1 MMKSTKLIKKAF
13 NRATDNTFVLWAGNI
28 LALAAYVFYI
38 YLIVT
43 GIDTE
48 YGWTV
53 LKWITAIITG
63 EVVFMIIKWFI
74 FIDTGIL
81 MIATGKY

>member
-1 MMKSTKLIKKAF
+1 MEGTKLIKEAF

-28 LALAAYVFYI
+28 LALAAYVLYI
-38 YLIVT
+38 HLIVT

-74 FIDTGIL
+74 FIDAGIL
-81 MIATGKY
+81 MIATDKY

>member
-1 MMKSTKLIKKAF
+1 MTATKLIKKSF

-74 FIDTGIL
+74 FIDAGIL

>member
-1 MMKSTKLIKKAF
+1 MKATKMIKEAF
-13 NRATDNTFVLWAGNI
+13 NRGADNTFVLWAGNI

-74 FIDTGIL
+74 FIDAGIL